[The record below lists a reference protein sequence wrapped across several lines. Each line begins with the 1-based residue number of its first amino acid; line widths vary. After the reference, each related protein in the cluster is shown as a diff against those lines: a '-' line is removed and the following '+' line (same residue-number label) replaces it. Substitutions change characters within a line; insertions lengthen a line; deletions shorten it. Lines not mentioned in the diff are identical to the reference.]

1 MLRKGP
7 TSLLEVGPF
16 VYSLKILSVITD
28 KIQTVDKSPISSER
42 DWTFSMYKMKINVEI
57 SMIKAINMI

>member
-28 KIQTVDKSPISSER
+28 KILILTLFLRYNPEFDSKTAKNPLDR
-42 DWTFSMYKMKINVEI
+42 LK
-57 SMIKAINMI
+57 

>member
-16 VYSLKILSVITD
+16 VYSLRTPWGSFFIPLADVLLLGLVIFRND
-28 KIQTVDKSPISSER
+28 HKGK
-42 DWTFSMYKMKINVEI
+42 
-57 SMIKAINMI
+57 

>member
-16 VYSLKILSVITD
+16 VYSLKRVENLHVLRHSFGPVVCFIAYNAAVFIQSLGVCFVI
-28 KIQTVDKSPISSER
+28 
-42 DWTFSMYKMKINVEI
+42 
-57 SMIKAINMI
+57 

>member
-1 MLRKGP
+1 M
-7 TSLLEVGPF
+7 
-16 VYSLKILSVITD
+16 VITKRVMKSIAD
-28 KIQTVDKSPISSER
+28 AKENPRSVSPRVQTVDKSPISSER